1 MKIGAI
7 VQARMS
13 SKRFAGKVLYPIAGK
28 PMLQYLLE
36 RLDRCAPLVA
46 VVVATSVDESD
57 TPIETL
63 CRVRGVHC
71 YRGSLL
77 NVASRFRAVLD
88 AYRFDAFVRVSGDS
102 PLLDPNVVGRGVE
115 MFLSGDFDLV
125 TNVFPR
131 SYPRGQSVE
140 VIRADAFS
148 RSADLMRG
156 PDELEHVTPFFYR
169 NREGFRIVNF
179 SAERDYSGM
188 DLSVD
193 TPDDMNRVAAIV
205 AAMTRP
211 HWEYGLPEIREIY
224 ETVLSG
230 ARPGQ

>member
-1 MKIGAI
+1 MKIGAV
-7 VQARMS
+7 VQARMGS
-13 SKRFAGKVLYPIAGK
+13 ERFPGKVLYPVAGR

-36 RLDRCAPLVA
+36 RLVRCGSLAA
-46 VVVATSVDESD
+46 VVVATSADESD

-63 CRVRGVHC
+63 CKARGVHC

-77 NVASRFRAVLD
+77 NVASRFQAVLG

-102 PLLDPNVVGRGVE
+102 PLLDPKLVGKGVE
-115 MFLSGDFDLV
+115 MFLNGDFDLV

-131 SYPRGQSVE
+131 SYPCGQSVE
-140 VIRADAFS
+140 VIRADAFI

-156 PDELEHVTPFFYR
+156 NDELEHVTPFFYR
-169 NREGFRIVNF
+169 NRDGFRIVNF
-179 SAERDYSGM
+179 SADRDYRGM

-193 TPDDMNRVAAIV
+193 TPEDMSRFAAIV

-211 HWEYGLPEIREIY
+211 HWEYGLPEILEIY

-230 ARPGQ
+230 ARPAQ